1 MWNSAGKNNN
11 KIKVGK
17 MTKKLLTGAIGVA
30 LVALGASYAQAG
42 TLDDVKAKG
51 FVQCGVNGSNLAGFG
66 AQDSAGN
73 WSGLDVDL
81 CKAVA
86 AAVFG
91 DPNKVKYTPLSAK
104 DRFPALQSG
113 EVDML
118 ARNTTWSASRDSQ
131 LGFDFRAVNYYD
143 GQGFMVHKDI
153 GVKSALEL
161 SGAAVCVQSGT
172 TTELNLAD
180 YFKANKLEYKP
191 VVFEKQ
197 EEVDAAYGAGRC
209 DVYTTD
215 QSGLYSIRLSLANPD
230 DNIVLP
236 EIISKEPLGPA
247 VRQNDSKWFDVVS
260 YAHYAMVTAEE
271 MGITQANVEE
281 MKKSENPDIKRFLGE
296 EADSTIGADFGLPK
310 DWAVQIIKAVGN
322 YGESFER
329 NVGEGSPLKIKRGL
343 NALWS
348 KGGLQY
354 APPIR

>member
-1 MWNSAGKNNN
+1 MN
-11 KIKVGK
+11 
-17 MTKKLLTGAIGVA
+17 KKLLTGALGAAI
-30 LVALGASYAQAG
+30 LALGGAAAHAG

-51 FVQCGVNGSNLAGFG
+51 FVQCGVNGANLAGFG

-91 DPNKVKYTPLSAK
+91 DATKVKYTPLSAK

-113 EVDML
+113 EIDML

-143 GQGFMVHKDI
+143 GQGFMVRSSI

-197 EEVDAAYGAGRC
+197 EEVDAAYQAGRC

-215 QSGLYSIRLSLANPD
+215 QSGLYSIRLSLANPAEHV
-230 DNIVLP
+230 ILP

-247 VRQNDSKWFDVVS
+247 VRQNDSKWFDVVT

-271 MGITQANVEE
+271 FGITTANVDE
-281 MKKSENPDIKRFLGE
+281 MTKTENPDIKRFLGAE
-296 EADSTIGADFGLPK
+296 TDQTIGKDLGLDEK
-310 DWAVQIIKAVGN
+310 WAYNIVKQVGN

-354 APPIR
+354 SPPIR